1 MCTTN
6 IYTYD
11 YPDGRKE
18 TSSQP
23 PQFCSHAR
31 HGKPCFNN
39 VIIRHPVQ
47 YVTSGS
53 GTPQPY
59 PPPPDSFLG
68 PDTHE
73 LNRERLRARSFK
85 LERWGPYGLSEAVLA
100 NDGSRDAADDDG
112 DDNGNEGD
120 KKNVEVSRSQEQEQ
134 QEYEVVQRAKDPKDQ
149 EVATTHHANPLGYG
163 EDHDGE
169 GDSDSS
175 AAPSLFSVQ
184 SYASSV
190 DSVETRRHMTEQ
202 LADLLFDRGTREQY
216 EHAVAKL
223 DPEKF
228 ARQHNKLLKHYLDD
242 LRSTADDAIT
252 LSALRAL
259 RSKSQRQRV
268 TELIAEMASGRVAK
282 SDPRVRQQREKGISD
297 RIRRTQAKSKGKE
310 RALEHEDSSE
320 SDDDDGGGTIDMFD
334 YLGHIIDFFLK
345 GQPFANLE
353 TRLEYM
359 VNVPESITEVLNMG
373 DVHKLTVYLE
383 SYFRDAAIGEYEW
396 IEDLKEVCPRSEI
409 AQLLY
414 ERKYD
419 SPWIYFEPSPQYPG
433 TPERGVTH
441 GHHIA
446 DCAHRLPHPSPPG
459 AKGPANLSQD
469 ELKEVKQA
477 LEELC
482 GVAGIAPRS
491 RDLSD
496 WPGTAAFRENDDNSV
511 EIRYHSAG
519 RERTDI
525 LASVFDILDRIR
537 VAIGMLQSLK
547 LMCSSF
553 TVLAIPPPDEGKDVA
568 TMVHLVP
575 ISIDLIW
582 SLRTCVHPI
591 NRDASYALNFTP
603 KQAIRKVFGWHRAVR
618 SKVDAMDDVYAL
630 ALAVQMLTVGFLSY
644 SQAHIGPLQP
654 FFLDRP
660 LHRIDLLGIERDDEQ
675 GKLSYVTVSLV
686 EPSCIGGMT
695 RGPVMAFHFSD
706 TEVGG
711 SSRKY
716 DVCSKP
722 VDILDTW
729 GPGELV
735 LRAGNAKVP
744 MAIRVGGGFIS
755 PPSDEDG
762 VVSIPSGYTTPAS
775 SDDEESGPP
784 PKKDRSALKYHWD
797 RVAQISNTSPPLDL
811 KKNIIVAGSVR
822 VNEGCHIDETKC
834 WEASYT
840 YFEELGTYRSYSE
853 VTEYQVGLQGGPGNF
868 AFTMNKVWGKCPGK
882 TIKARYL
889 ERGSDD
895 LISFL
900 QFYFGVRVSFCTG
913 VAQRV
918 RLSQLVADLLPSFSS
933 ALTNGRERGWLAEL
947 ESEEN
952 DIVDRFRGAHD
963 ALLAWIASL
972 SGDLYRFVTTLVRW
986 ILTTLA
992 DTGLNPGNG
1001 TEFVVAWPHRNGI
1014 VTKGFRI
1021 PLNEGNKWAAMLA
1034 DSDDCAT
1041 FAYVTSTC
1049 LVATGGQSSS
1059 SSSSS
1064 SSLCRGP
1071 MPIWIDTIT
1080 LLETAVFCPASKTPS
1095 SWSLTAEQ
1103 AYFFQKLDNNLFW
1116 VKARVIPPQGTS
1128 SSSSSNST
1136 LGGAGAGKDGSVLV
1150 RLVSSKSIPQ
1160 DFRQRFLVREGRK
1173 KERRLR
1179 EKDLESVWS
1188 RAVVVLPGR

>member
-1 MCTTN
+1 MDETTTPL
-6 IYTYD
+6 ILESRLQRRESTSARTKGEASGYEGDDEERERIRERPHRRFDKLYKRTHSSRSQAVFF
-11 YPDGRKE
+11 DG
-18 TSSQP
+18 
-23 PQFCSHAR
+23 ADI
-31 HGKPCFNN
+31 NN
-39 VIIRHPVQ
+39 VE
-47 YVTSGS
+47 GS
-53 GTPQPY
+53 GNK
-59 PPPPDSFLG
+59 G
-68 PDTHE
+68 
-73 LNRERLRARSFK
+73 
-85 LERWGPYGLSEAVLA
+85 GEA
-100 NDGSRDAADDDG
+100 D
-112 DDNGNEGD
+112 
-120 KKNVEVSRSQEQEQ
+120 VEVSRDYVVVERRAEKPKEQET
-134 QEYEVVQRAKDPKDQ
+134 
-149 EVATTHHANPLGYG
+149 ATTHHTDPLGHG
-163 EDHDGE
+163 EDNDGQ

-190 DSVETRRHMTEQ
+190 ESVETRRHMTEQ
-202 LADLLFDRGTREQY
+202 LADMLFDRGTREKY
-216 EHAVAKL
+216 VHAVAKL

-242 LRSTADDAIT
+242 LRSTADDAIA

-282 SDPRVRQQREKGISD
+282 SDPRVRQQREKKISD
-297 RIRRTQAKSKGKE
+297 RIQRTQARSKGKE
-310 RALEHEDSSE
+310 RALENEDSSE
-320 SDDDDGGGTIDMFD
+320 SDDDDGGGTSDMYD

-345 GQPFANLE
+345 GQPFTNLE

-359 VNVPESITEVLNMG
+359 VNVPESITEVLDMG

-383 SYFRDAAIGEYEW
+383 SYFRDAATGEYEW

-419 SPWIYFEPSPQYPG
+419 SPWIYFEPSPNYPG
-433 TPERGVTH
+433 TPEQGITH

-459 AKGPANLSQD
+459 AKGPTNLSQD

-491 RDLSD
+491 RDLSE
-496 WPGTAAFRENDDNSV
+496 WPGTAAFGENDDTSV
-511 EIRYHSAG
+511 KIHYHSAG

-537 VAIGMLQSLK
+537 LAIGMLQSLK
-547 LMCSSF
+547 LICSSF
-553 TVLAIPPPDEGKDVA
+553 TVLAIPTPDEGKDLG
-568 TMVHLVP
+568 TMVRLVP
-575 ISIDLIW
+575 ISVDLIW
-582 SLRTCVHPI
+582 SLHNCVHPI
-591 NRDASYALNFTP
+591 NRNVSYALKGTP
-603 KQAIRKVFGWHRAVR
+603 KQALHKVFGWGPAMR
-618 SKVDAMDDVYAL
+618 SRVDAMDDVYAL
-630 ALAVQMLTVGFLSY
+630 ALTVQVLTVGLLSY

-654 FFLDRP
+654 FFLDKP
-660 LHRIDLLGIERDDEQ
+660 LHRIDLLGTERNDEQ
-675 GKLSYVTVSLV
+675 ESLSWVMASLV
-686 EPSCIGGMT
+686 EPSCLGGMT
-695 RGPVMAFHFSD
+695 HGPVMAFRFSHFSD
-706 TEVGG
+706 TEDGG
-711 SSRKY
+711 GTRQY

-722 VDILDTW
+722 ADILDTW

-735 LRAGNAKVP
+735 LRAGSFQVP

-755 PPSDEDG
+755 PPPDKDG

-775 SDDEESGPP
+775 SDDEDSAPP
-784 PKKDRSALKYHWD
+784 PKKDRSALKYHWG
-797 RVAQISNTSPPLDL
+797 RVPQISDTSPRLDL

-822 VNEGCHIDETKC
+822 VNEGCKIDEAKC

-840 YFEELGTYRSYSE
+840 YFEELGTYRSYSQ
-853 VTEYQVGLQGGPGNF
+853 VTEHQVGLQGGPDNF
-868 AFTMNKVWGKCPGK
+868 AFTMTKVWGKCPGK

-889 ERGSDD
+889 ERGNDD

-900 QFYFGVRVSFCTG
+900 QFFFGVRVSFCTG

-918 RLSQLVADLLPSFSS
+918 RLSQLVADLLPSFAS

-947 ESEEN
+947 ESEEH
-952 DIVDRFRGAHD
+952 DIVGRFRGAHD

-972 SGDLYRFVTTLVRW
+972 SGDLYHFVTTLVRW

-992 DTGLNPGNG
+992 DTGLSPGNG
-1001 TEFVVAWPHRNGI
+1001 TEFVVAWPHKKGI
-1014 VTKGFRI
+1014 VSKGFRI

-1049 LVATGGQSSS
+1049 LVATGGQSPSS
-1059 SSSSS
+1059 SSSV
-1064 SSLCRGP
+1064 CRGP
-1071 MPIWIDTIT
+1071 MPIWTDTIT

-1116 VKARVIPPQGTS
+1116 VKARVIPPQGSSITTS
-1128 SSSSSNST
+1128 GTSSNST
-1136 LGGAGAGKDGSVLV
+1136 VGGGAAGKDGSVLV